1 MITFK
6 HFIIEA
12 KFSEED
18 FARVLS
24 AFERRLPKLLGASI
38 HRSGGADG
46 SEKLSGATGYLYFFK
61 TKAFQ
66 VREKGGHVLGIDVW
80 DRYSINKGPAYT
92 IDVKDLSAET
102 LLGSMSKLADLI
114 KSPQVGEVPVNESLN
129 EMAKRIS
136 ADSYRDMAEREF
148 GADALTKLT
157 WAQIKKIAD
166 DNDVLIPAY
175 IRDQKVARGFWSVV
189 PGDKAQG
196 GESSASPSATTPSAP
211 AEKTPGKKEPI
222 LYIKVTAQDP
232 DSKKFISAAGEA
244 SAQKLYKAI
253 QDAVDN
259 APPTPA
265 EVRDP
270 DTMFG
275 HLAQLSE
282 MAATGK
288 LRSLIVYGG
297 AGTGKTFTITNA
309 IKKAGLTA
317 GSDYVKLSGKA
328 SAASIYETLFM
339 FRKGGLVV
347 FDDLDSMW
355 KNQDATNIL
364 KAALDTSPVREISWS
379 TGKTINVSRMDDNER
394 EELFDKIDADII
406 ASPEDVRYPSTFDFT
421 GRVIFISNLKK
432 SEFDSAIL
440 SRSAKIDMTLTG
452 EQVIQRMR
460 AILPTLGGTD
470 VSLERKEEL
479 VDALMEMHK
488 KKQIDVVTMR
498 EFIKGMDILR
508 SGASNWRELLVYM

>member
-24 AFERRLPKLLGASI
+24 AFERRMPKLLGSSVY
-38 HRSGGADG
+38 RSGGASG

-66 VREKGGHVLGIDVW
+66 VREKGGNVLGIDVW

-92 IDVKDLSAET
+92 IDIKDLSADT
-102 LLGSMSKLADLI
+102 ILGSMSKLADLI
-114 KSPQVGEVPVNESLN
+114 KSPKVGEVPVNESLN

-136 ADSYRDMAEREF
+136 ADSFKDMAEKEF
-148 GADALTKLT
+148 GSDAITKLT
-157 WAQIKKIAD
+157 WVQIKKVAD

-175 IRDQKVARGFWSVV
+175 IRDQKVSRGFWSVV
-189 PGDKAQG
+189 PGGKADG
-196 GESSASPSATTPSAP
+196 STSSEMPSETRST
-211 AEKTPGKKEPI
+211 EKMPGKKEPI

-259 APPTPA
+259 SPSTPA
-265 EVRDP
+265 EVKDP

-328 SAASIYETLFM
+328 SAAAIYETLFM

-379 TGKTINVSRMDDNER
+379 TGKTVNVSRMDDNER

-508 SGASNWRELLVYM
+508 SGAGNWKDLLVYM